1 MTNRMR
7 RALSRTALLLSLGLV
22 VAACS
27 SNGSSSS
34 GGKVELRLGYFPNLT
49 HGSAIVG
56 VDQGIFARDLGP
68 TVSLKTLTFNA
79 GPAEVTALL
88 SGSLDAAYLGPNPA
102 INAYVK
108 SNGEAIRIVSGATSG
123 GAYLVVK
130 PSISSAADLKGKS
143 VAAPQLGNTQDI
155 ALRNWLKS
163 QGFKTDTSG
172 GGDVK
177 ILDQDNAQTLQ
188 TFQQGQIAGA
198 WVPEPWASRLV
209 VEGGGK
215 VLVDERTLWPGGKYV
230 TTQLVVRTTFLQ
242 QHPDVVKNLV
252 KGQVDANDFI
262 AQNSTQAKQI
272 VGAGL
277 QRLTGKAL
285 KPAVLDDAWEHLTF
299 TDDPIASSLR
309 SSAQSAVALGFINSS
324 DLANIYD
331 LSLLNQILQG
341 QGKQAISTA

>member
-1 MTNRMR
+1 MHSMR
-7 RALSRTALLLSLGLV
+7 RSFSAPAVLLALGLV
-22 VAACS
+22 LAACS
-27 SNGSSSS
+27 SNGSATT
-34 GGKVELRLGYFPNLT
+34 GGKTELRLGYFPNLT
-49 HGSAIVG
+49 HASAIVG
-56 VDQGIFARDLGP
+56 VDQGIFARDLGAK
-68 TVSLKTLTFNA
+68 VSLKTLTFNA

-88 SGSLDAAYLGPNPA
+88 SGSLDAAYMGPNPA

-108 SNGEAIRIVSGATSG
+108 SSGQAIRIVSGATSG

-130 PSISSAADLKGKS
+130 PSINSAADLKGKS

-163 QGFKTDTSG
+163 KGLKTNTSG

-188 TFQQGQIAGA
+188 TFQQSQIAGA

-215 VLVDERTLWPGGKYV
+215 VLVDERSLWPDGKYV
-230 TTQLVVRTTFLQ
+230 TTQLVVRTAYLQ
-242 QHPDVVKNLV
+242 QHPDVVRNLV

-262 AQNSTQAKQI
+262 AQNSAQAKQI

-285 KPAVLDDAWEHLTF
+285 KPAVLDEAWGHLTF

-309 SSAQSAVALGFINSS
+309 SSAQSAVALGFIDSS

-341 QGKQAISTA
+341 QGKQAISTG